1 MIETGHFF
9 LPSELPGNLLRH
21 SVQIVAVQPLHF
33 TIPPA
38 MTSRHTA
45 HSAAAAVVGAG
56 AGTGGLW
63 NGLDGSEGSTIL
75 SKQIWKI

>member
-1 MIETGHFF
+1 M
-9 LPSELPGNLLRH
+9 
-21 SVQIVAVQPLHF
+21 QIVAVQPLHF

-56 AGTGGLW
+56 AGAGAAVGGSEAFGLW